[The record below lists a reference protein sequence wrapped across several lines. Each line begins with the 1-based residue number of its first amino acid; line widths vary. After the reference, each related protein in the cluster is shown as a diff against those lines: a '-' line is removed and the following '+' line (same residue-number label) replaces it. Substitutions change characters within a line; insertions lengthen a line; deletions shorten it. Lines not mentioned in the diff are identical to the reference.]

1 MTKKN
6 TLQENRHHS
15 NALVPFSYYKSA
27 IPEFFPFVPMHSHSE
42 WELNFITDG
51 AGLFIT
57 DKTKITAYA
66 GEIVLFFPHMLHAIE
81 TDTKIVYDTVVFN
94 TDMLGSTNDRCFSQ
108 IISPMCNLSAELLHI
123 TSRNNYYKEMYSCA
137 SNIVSCAAK
146 NSPQSDLLMK
156 GELLRFLWYAFTG
169 NSVTFNKKQPQSNEI
184 REILYYINEHYN
196 EPLTIEFLAAKAHLS
211 KSWFMRKFHDTVG
224 VGAIEY
230 INKLRIQKVC
240 EMLLDGNK
248 IADAAFECGFQ
259 NLSNFNRL
267 FKAVVG
273 CTPREYPDGRSV

>member
-27 IPEFFPFVPMHSHSE
+27 IPDFFPFVPMHSHSE
-42 WELNFITDG
+42 WELNFITEG
-51 AGLFIT
+51 EGFFIT
-57 DKTKITAYA
+57 DKTKITACA
-66 GEIVLFFPHMLHAIE
+66 GDIVLFFPHMLHAIE
-81 TDTKIVYDTVVFN
+81 SDTKIIYDTVVFN

-108 IISPMCNLSAELLHI
+108 IISPMCSLSAELLHI
-123 TSRNNYYKEMYSCA
+123 TDKNNYYKEIHLAA
-137 SNIVSCAAK
+137 SNIVSCAAQ
-146 NSPQSDLLMK
+146 NSPLSDLLMK
-156 GELLRFLWYAFTG
+156 SELLRFLWYAFTG
-169 NSVTFNKKQPQSNEI
+169 NSVIFNKKQPQSNEI
-184 REILYYINEHYN
+184 REILYYINGHYN

-240 EMLLDGNK
+240 EMLLDGSK

-267 FKAVVG
+267 FKAMVG
-273 CTPREYPDGRSV
+273 CTPREYPDGRGE